1 MGRIREKKTYVQSAI
16 GPSNC
21 QAQPAH
27 QTLNNLPQYSLG
39 TENRMPSAATAFNTV
54 GIIGKR
60 DDVSVGKTVAR
71 LVAHLSKLKRDII
84 VDHQSAAQ
92 LPDWSGQSCSR
103 EEMGKH
109 TDLIVVV
116 GGDGTLLDAG
126 RVAGPFDTPLL
137 GVNLGR
143 LGFMVDVLPA
153 DMTSTLD
160 EVFAG
165 NYISE
170 QRLLL
175 TAHIERAQSQESAQ
189 GTGLESG
196 QSSSSEPS
204 YALNEVVV
212 RNRDFARVLEF
223 DTYMDGEFIS
233 HHRAD
238 GIIVATPTGS
248 TAYALSGGGPVLHPA
263 LPALAL
269 VPICPHTLSDRP
281 LVIDAKHR
289 VEIVVDD
296 AQDTQ
301 ALFTSDGQTNESL
314 AAGDRVV
321 IERAD
326 RSLTL
331 IHPRGYDYYNI
342 LRNKLHWGRGQKSY
356 TDKP

>member
-1 MGRIREKKTYVQSAI
+1 MTQS
-16 GPSNC
+16 
-21 QAQPAH
+21 
-27 QTLNNLPQYSLG
+27 
-39 TENRMPSAATAFNTV
+39 FNTI

-60 DDVSVGKTVAR
+60 DDASVGKTVAQ
-71 LVAHLSKLKRDII
+71 LVAHLRQHKRNI
-84 VDHQSAAQ
+84 VVDPQSAAQ
-92 LPDWSGQSCSR
+92 LPGWAPTQGQTCSR
-103 EEMGKH
+103 EQMGEH
-109 TDLIVVV
+109 VDLIVVV

-126 RVAGPFDTPLL
+126 RVAGPYGTPLL

-153 DMTSTLD
+153 DMTQTLD

-165 NYISE
+165 NYVSE

-175 TAHIERAQSQESAQ
+175 STHVERANARQDIL
-189 GTGLESG
+189 G
-196 QSSSSEPS
+196 PFH
-204 YALNEVVV
+204 ALNEVVV

-223 DTYMDGEFIS
+223 DTYMDGDFIS

-238 GIIVATPTGS
+238 GIIVASPTGS

-263 LPALAL
+263 LEALAL

-289 VEIVVDD
+289 VEIVVED
-296 AQDTQ
+296 ACNTQ
-301 ALFTSDGQTNESL
+301 ALFTADGQITESL
-314 AAGDRVV
+314 TAGDRVV
-321 IERAD
+321 VQRAERTI
-326 RSLTL
+326 TL

-356 TDKP
+356 TEAPRNEEP

>member
-1 MGRIREKKTYVQSAI
+1 MTQS
-16 GPSNC
+16 
-21 QAQPAH
+21 
-27 QTLNNLPQYSLG
+27 
-39 TENRMPSAATAFNTV
+39 FNTV

-60 DDVSVGKTVAR
+60 DDASVGKTVAQ
-71 LVAHLSKLKRDII
+71 LVAHLRQHERNI
-84 VDHQSAAQ
+84 VVDPQSAAQ
-92 LPDWSGQSCSR
+92 LPDWTPTQGQTCSR
-103 EEMGKH
+103 ERMGEH
-109 TDLIVVV
+109 ADLIVVV

-126 RVAGPFDTPLL
+126 RVAGPYGTPLL

-153 DMTSTLD
+153 DMAQTLD

-165 NYISE
+165 NYVSE

-175 TAHIERAQSQESAQ
+175 STHIERASAKQ
-189 GTGLESG
+189 DALG
-196 QSSSSEPS
+196 PFH
-204 YALNEVVV
+204 ALNEVVV

-238 GIIVATPTGS
+238 GIIVASPTGS

-263 LPALAL
+263 LEALAL

-289 VEIVVDD
+289 VEIVVED
-296 AQDTQ
+296 ARNTQ
-301 ALFTSDGQTNESL
+301 ALFTADGQLTESL
-314 AAGDRVV
+314 TAGDRVV
-321 IERAD
+321 IQRAERTI
-326 RSLTL
+326 TL

-356 TDKP
+356 TEAPRDEEP

>member
-1 MGRIREKKTYVQSAI
+1 MSK
-16 GPSNC
+16 P
-21 QAQPAH
+21 
-27 QTLNNLPQYSLG
+27 
-39 TENRMPSAATAFNTV
+39 FNTI

-60 DDVSVGKTVAR
+60 DDTGVSKTVAQ
-71 LVAHLSKLKRDII
+71 LVAHLSDSQREIAII
-84 VDHQSAAQ
+84 IDRESAAQ
-92 LPDWSGQSCSR
+92 LPDWSGRVCSR
-103 EEMGKH
+103 EEMGQH

-126 RVAGPFDTPLL
+126 RVAGPFETPLL

-165 NYISE
+165 NYVNE

-175 TAHIERAQSQESAQ
+175 STHIERANGEVEKL
-189 GTGLESG
+189 G
-196 QSSSSEPS
+196 PFH
-204 YALNEVVV
+204 ALNEVVV
-212 RNRDFARVLEF
+212 RNRDFARVLAF
-223 DTYMDGEFIS
+223 DTYMDGDFIS

-248 TAYALSGGGPVLHPA
+248 TAYALSGGGPVLHPT
-263 LPALAL
+263 LEALAL

-289 VEIVVDD
+289 IEIVVDD
-296 AQDTQ
+296 ALNTQ
-301 ALFTSDGQTNESL
+301 ALFTADGQMNESL

-321 IERAD
+321 IQRAD

-331 IHPRGYDYYNI
+331 IHPRGYNYFNI

-356 TDKP
+356 TDQP

>member
-1 MGRIREKKTYVQSAI
+1 MRASFQTI
-16 GPSNC
+16 G
-21 QAQPAH
+21 
-27 QTLNNLPQYSLG
+27 
-39 TENRMPSAATAFNTV
+39 V
-54 GIIGKR
+54 IGKR
-60 DDVSVGKTVAR
+60 DDADVDNTVATLTAYLER
-71 LVAHLSKLKRDII
+71 CEREII
-84 VDHQSAAQ
+84 VDEQSAAQ
-92 LPDWSGQSCSR
+92 LPAYAGRVCSR
-103 EEMGKH
+103 EALGEH
-109 TDLIVVV
+109 ADLIVVV

-126 RVAGPFDTPLL
+126 RVVGAYGTPLL

-153 DMTSTLD
+153 DMCATLD
-160 EVFAG
+160 DVFAG

-170 QRLLL
+170 ERLLL
-175 TAHIERAQSQESAQ
+175 ASHIERANQSV
-189 GTGLESG
+189 
-196 QSSSSEPS
+196 PS
-204 YALNEVVV
+204 PGPFHALNEVVV

-223 DTYMDGEFIS
+223 DTYMDGAFIS

-263 LPALAL
+263 LAALAL

-296 AQDTQ
+296 ARSTQ
-301 ALFTSDGQTNESL
+301 ALFTADGQTNESL

-321 IERAD
+321 LQRAQ

-342 LRNKLHWGRGQKSY
+342 LRNKLHWGRGQKAYPDS
-356 TDKP
+356 P